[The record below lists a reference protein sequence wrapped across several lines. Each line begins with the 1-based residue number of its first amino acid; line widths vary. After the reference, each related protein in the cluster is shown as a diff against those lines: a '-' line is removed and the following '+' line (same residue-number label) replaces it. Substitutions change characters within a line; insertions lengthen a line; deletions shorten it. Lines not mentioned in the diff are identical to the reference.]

1 LGRVLVR
8 RADVEG
14 ADLERWPYTV
24 PAVTDLAE
32 QGLTFT
38 RPITFLVGENGSGKS
53 TVVEALAEAYGL
65 DPYGGKA
72 GMKYASSREK
82 SELGQA
88 LRLTTTPTG
97 QAMMRG
103 PRKGRRGFFLR
114 AETAM
119 GLLSAVSGVPGYWD
133 ANTDEMSHGEGFLT
147 VFGAMF
153 ARPGFYVLDEPESAL
168 SFSSSLRLV
177 QLFHRLGRSGA
188 QVICAT
194 HSPILA
200 STPGA
205 SVLEFGANGI
215 SEVAWEDLLIVEN
228 WKRYLSDP
236 QAYLRHVLE

>member
-1 LGRVLVR
+1 VLVR
-8 RADVEG
+8 RAYVEN
-14 ADLERWPYTV
+14 ADLDRWPYTV

-53 TVVEALAEAYGL
+53 TVAEALAEAYGL

-72 GMKYASSREK
+72 GTKYASSREK
-82 SELGQA
+82 SELGEA
-88 LRLTTTPTG
+88 LQLTTTLAG
-97 QAMMRG
+97 RSMMSG
-103 PRKGRRGFFLR
+103 PRKARRGFFLR

-119 GLLSAVSGVPGYWD
+119 GLLSALSNKPGYWVGE
-133 ANTDEMSHGEGFLT
+133 TDEMSHGEGFLT
-147 VFGAMF
+147 VFDAMF

-168 SFSSSLRLV
+168 SFTSSLRLV
-177 QLFHRLGRSGA
+177 EVFHRLARSGA
-188 QVICAT
+188 QVVCAT

-205 SVLEFGANGI
+205 SIFEFSANGI

-236 QAYLRHVLE
+236 QAYLRHLLE